1 MSVRYGAI
9 EIIAIMIIITC
20 DLLIDWYFAV

>member
-9 EIIAIMIIITC
+9 EITAIMIIITR